1 MEKNVFEEVARRYDT
16 EERKQLAAVIAE
28 RVKLELFDSTDKAL
42 LDYGGG
48 TGLVSLELTDLVQQ
62 LTIADAS
69 EQMLKLAQA
78 KIAERKLSNATVLY
92 ADFVQEDPGVSADI
106 VLISLVLLHIPDTE
120 GILQAIA
127 HVLRETGRLIIVD
140 FNENER
146 VHHPALHSGFDQK
159 KLEQILQK
167 AGFSAIQFET
177 FYEGEGIFM
186 KQDASMFICTC
197 EKAVPA

>member
-1 MEKNVFEEVARRYDT
+1 MEKNVFEKLARQYDT
-16 EERKQLAAVIAE
+16 KERKQLASVIAE
-28 RVKLELFDSTDKAL
+28 RVKLELSDSTDKAL

-48 TGLVSLELTDLVQQ
+48 TGLVSLEFTDLVQE

-78 KIAERKLSNATVLY
+78 KIVERELSNATVLH
-92 ADFVQEDPGVSADI
+92 ADFVKTEPSVSADI
-106 VLISLVLLHIPDTE
+106 VLLSLVLLHIPDTE
-120 GILQAIA
+120 RILQAIA
-127 HVLRETGRLIIVD
+127 HVLHETGRLIIVD
-140 FNENER
+140 FNENAR

-159 KLEQILQK
+159 KLELLLQK
-167 AGFSAIQFET
+167 AGFTAITFET

-197 EKAVPA
+197 EKAVPV